1 MTLTPD
7 QFVRHIL
14 IGDVRERLAQL
25 PDASVDCVITSPPY
39 WALRDYGHSGQ
50 IGAEPTVD
58 DWAEAITAVCNE
70 LARVLTPTGSLWLNL
85 GDGFSRHEREGAA
98 KKSLLLGPQRV
109 ALRLTASGWLLR
121 NQIIWAKPNPTPS
134 SVRDRFTA
142 SHELL
147 FLLTRQ
153 PRYFFD
159 LDPVREPAQTAP
171 AGSARTP
178 ARTYLSRDAVPS
190 LNGGTSPRVDL
201 NQGLAQ
207 MKTTGL
213 ASHPLGK
220 SPGDV
225 WTIPTGSYRGA
236 HFATFPLALVRRP
249 LLTTCP
255 ERVCAV
261 CDLPW
266 RRTLQTVNGRQLAT
280 GPLAPSCPHQQFRR
294 GRVLDPFLGAGT
306 VAVAAETY
314 GRDWVGIELNEA
326 YAVLAEARLT
336 AHRAQAAKVA

>member
-1 MTLTPD
+1 MTLSED
-7 QFVRHIL
+7 QFVRRIL
-14 IGDVRERLAQL
+14 IGDVRQRLAEL

-39 WALRDYGHSGQ
+39 WALRDYGHPGQ

-58 DWAEAITAVCNE
+58 AWADTIAAVCAE
-70 LARVLTPTGSLWLNL
+70 LARVLTPTGALWLNL

-121 NQIIWAKPNPTPS
+121 NHVVWAKPNPTPS

-147 FLLTRQ
+147 FLFTRQ
-153 PRYFFD
+153 SRYFFD
-159 LDPVREPAQTAP
+159 LDPVREPARTAP
-171 AGSARTP
+171 AGAARTP
-178 ARTYLSRDAVPS
+178 ARTYLNRKAVPP
-190 LNGGTSPRVDL
+190 LNGGASPRVDL
-201 NQGLAQ
+201 NQGLAN
-207 MKTTGL
+207 MKTSGL

-220 SPGDV
+220 NPGDV

-236 HFATFPLALVRRP
+236 HFATFPRELVRRP

-266 RRTLQTVNGRQLAT
+266 RRTMQNADGRELAT
-280 GPLAPSCPHQQFRR
+280 GSLAPSCPHQQFRP
-294 GRVLDPFLGAGT
+294 GRVLDPFMGAGT
-306 VAVAAETY
+306 VALAAETY
-314 GRDWVGIELNEA
+314 GRDWIGIELNPA
-326 YAVLAEARLT
+326 YAALAHARLAT
-336 AHRAQAAKVA
+336 HQAKAVKAA

>member
-7 QFVRHIL
+7 QFVRRIL
-14 IGDVRERLAQL
+14 IGDVRQRLAEL
-25 PDASVDCVITSPPY
+25 PNASMDCVITSPPY
-39 WALRDYGHSGQ
+39 WALRDYGHPGQ
-50 IGAEPTVD
+50 IGAESTVD
-58 DWAEAITAVCNE
+58 AWADTIAAVCAE
-70 LARVLTPTGSLWLNL
+70 LARVLVPTGSLWLNL

-121 NQIIWAKPNPTPS
+121 NHVVWAKPNPTPS

-159 LDPVREPAQTAP
+159 LDAVREPARTAP
-171 AGSARTP
+171 AGSAAKA
-178 ARTYLSRDAVPS
+178 ARTYLSREAVPS
-190 LNGGTSPRVDL
+190 LNGGKSPRVDL
-201 NQGLAQ
+201 NQGLTH
-207 MKTTGL
+207 MKTRGL

-236 HFATFPLALVRRP
+236 HFASFPLALVRRP

-255 ERVCAV
+255 ERVCVV

-266 RRTLQTVNGRQLAT
+266 RRRLQMVNGRQLAT
-280 GPLAPSCPHQQFRR
+280 GPLAPSCPHRQFRP
-294 GRVLDPFLGAGT
+294 GRVLDPFMGAGT

-314 GRDWVGIELNEA
+314 GRDWVGVELNEA
-326 YAVLAEARLT
+326 YAALARARLT
-336 AHRAQAAKVA
+336 AHRIRAAKVA